1 VAARLSR
8 GRLLLTLFSL
18 NFLGDGLRDALDVRA
33 AKIDGAPG
41 GAGFALVFFLLA
53 SVLNSGFSPQHM
65 LRRFRPYFRYLRSNR
80 GTLFAAVFYGLLFG
94 ATNGLGLPM
103 LIKYVFPVIFDR
115 SGGVGMPM
123 ATVVLIAATVP
134 MLFLLRAVTS
144 FLNSYYVQLT
154 GVRILEGVRL
164 DYFRKLQVLPLSF
177 LQRESSGDLL
187 SRGIA
192 DSAQLQSTLTLIA
205 NDGVKQPMALLG
217 ALGFLVWQAFTTDG
231 ALTVLVCLAIVP
243 LAVLPVHY
251 VGKKVVHR
259 ARQVQDQLGRYI
271 VPVERKS
278 GRRTRGSRLRARG
291 ARDRALWPR
300 HQPPHRRADEGRQIR
315 PGSHPGHRADLR
327 RRHRRHLGLRLLR
340 RGQAGDLP
348 RHHNRPLSLLRA
360 DQETRLPQQRDQPRR
375 RVALRLEYV
384 LDEPVTITDPATP
397 VPVAKLRG
405 HVEFK
410 DVTFAYGNSPALKK
424 VSASIPAGT
433 VCALVGP
440 SGAGKSTFANLVPRF
455 YEAGAGAVT
464 IDGIDVRSM
473 KLADLRRNI
482 ALVSQEPVLFNDTI
496 YNNLAL
502 GTAATTR
509 EEIIA
514 AARLAHAHEFIEQL
528 PQGYDTIVGERGALL
543 SGGQKQRIAIARAFL
558 RHAPIL
564 ILDEATSALD
574 SDSEAAV
581 QDALRRLVTGKT
593 VLIIAH
599 RFSTIR
605 DASMILV
612 FDRGEI
618 VAQGDHASL
627 YAGNA
632 LYKSLYDRQSTAL

>member
-1 VAARLSR
+1 
-8 GRLLLTLFSL
+8 
-18 NFLGDGLRDALDVRA
+18 
-33 AKIDGAPG
+33 
-41 GAGFALVFFLLA
+41 
-53 SVLNSGFSPQHM
+53 M

-80 GTLFAAVFYGLLFG
+80 ATLVAAVFYGLLFG
-94 ATNGLGLPM
+94 ATNGLGLPV
-103 LIKYVFPVIFDR
+103 LVKYVFPAIFDQDPKLPH
-115 SGGVGMPM
+115 MPM
-123 ATVVLIAATVP
+123 ADVVLIAATVP
-134 MLFLLRAVTS
+134 MLFLLRAVSS

-154 GVRILEGVRL
+154 GVRILESVRL
-164 DYFRKLQVLPLSF
+164 DYFRKLQLLPLSF
-177 LQRESSGDLL
+177 IQRESSGDLL

-217 ALGFLVWQAFTTDG
+217 AIGFLAWQAFATDG
-231 ALTVLVCLAIVP
+231 AATVLICLAIVP

-259 ARQVQDQLGRYI
+259 ARQVQDQLGDVSSQLNENLAAARE
-271 VPVERKS
+271 VRAFGLEQRETERFGESTNRLVTAQMKVVKYAQALTPAIELLS
-278 GRRTRGSRLRARG
+278 AAGIAATLIFAYYAGVKLATFISIITALYLCYEPSKKLGYLNSEINRGG
-291 ARDRALWPR
+291 A
-300 HQPPHRRADEGRQIR
+300 
-315 PGSHPGHRADLR
+315 
-327 RRHRRHLGLRLLR
+327 
-340 RGQAGDLP
+340 
-348 RHHNRPLSLLRA
+348 SL
-360 DQETRLPQQRDQPRR
+360 Q
-375 RVALRLEYV
+375 RLEYV
-384 LDEPVTITDPATP
+384 LDEPVTITDPANP
-397 VPVAKLRG
+397 VPVTKLYGAIR
-405 HVEFK
+405 FK
-410 DVTFAYGNSPALKK
+410 DVTFSYGDSPALKE

-440 SGAGKSTFANLVPRF
+440 SGAGKTTFANLVPRF
-455 YEAGAGAVT
+455 YEVAAGMVT
-464 IDGIDVRSM
+464 IDDIDVRHM

-502 GTAATTR
+502 GMTGASR
-509 EEIIA
+509 DDIIA
-514 AARLAHAHEFIEQL
+514 AAKSAYAHDFIEKL

-581 QDALRRLVTGKT
+581 QAALRQLVAGKT

-605 DASMILV
+605 DASKILV

-618 VAQGDHASL
+618 VAQGDHAAL
-627 YAGNA
+627 YASNA
-632 LYKSLYDRQSTAL
+632 LYKSLYDRQQVAG

>member
-1 VAARLSR
+1 
-8 GRLLLTLFSL
+8 
-18 NFLGDGLRDALDVRA
+18 
-33 AKIDGAPG
+33 
-41 GAGFALVFFLLA
+41 
-53 SVLNSGFSPQHM
+53 M
-65 LRRFRPYFRYLRSNR
+65 LRRFRPYLRYLRTNR
-80 GTLFAAVFYGLLFG
+80 ATLTAAIFYGLLFG
-94 ATNGLGLPM
+94 ATNGLGLPL

-115 SGGVGMPM
+115 TGPHAMPM
-123 ATVVLIAATVP
+123 ADVVLIAATVP
-134 MLFLLRAVTS
+134 MLFLLRAVSS
-144 FLNSYYVQLT
+144 FLNSYYTQLT

-192 DSAQLQSTLTLIA
+192 DSSQLQSTLTLIA

-259 ARQVQDQLGRYI
+259 ARQVQDQLGDVSSQLNENLSAARE
-271 VPVERKS
+271 VRAFGLEERET
-278 GRRTRGSRLRARG
+278 TRF
-291 ARDRALWPR
+291 
-300 HQPPHRRADEGRQIR
+300 
-315 PGSHPGHRADLR
+315 
-327 RRHRRHLGLRLLR
+327 
-340 RGQAGDLP
+340 GQAT
-348 RHHNRPLSLLRA
+348 NRLIVAQMKVVKYAQALTPAIELISAVGIAATLIFAYYAGVKLETFLAIITALYLCYEPIKKLGYLNSELNRGVASLS
-360 DQETRLPQQRDQPRR
+360 
-375 RVALRLEYV
+375 RLEYV
-384 LDEPVTITDPATP
+384 LDEPVTITDPAAP
-397 VPVAKLRG
+397 VSVTRLRG
-405 HVEFK
+405 DIAFN
-410 DVTFAYGNSPALKK
+410 DVTFAYGDSPALQQ

-455 YEAGAGAVT
+455 YEVAAGGVT
-464 IDGIDVRSM
+464 IDGIDVRAM
-473 KLADLRRNI
+473 RLADLRRNI

-496 YNNLAL
+496 FNNLLL
-502 GTAATTR
+502 GDVTASR
-509 EEIIA
+509 EAVLA
-514 AARLAHAHEFIEQL
+514 AARNAHAHEFIEKL
-528 PQGYDTIVGERGALL
+528 PQGYDTMVGERGALL

-574 SDSEAAV
+574 SESEAAV
-581 QDALRRLVTGKT
+581 QDALRHLVVGKT

-605 DASMILV
+605 DASTILV
-612 FDRGEI
+612 FDQGKI
-618 VAQGDHASL
+618 TAQGDHAAL
-627 YAGNA
+627 HAGNP
-632 LYKSLYDRQSTAL
+632 LYRSLYDRQTAGGGK